1 MCRCP
6 RSRKSAA
13 PPDDRPQ
20 PKESGTSML
29 RSLFS
34 GISGLRAHQQMMDVT
49 GNNIS
54 NINTTGFKASQATFE
69 DTLSQMVR
77 AGGAPQAGNGGTN
90 PAPVSLCERLCGY
103 LNHLSQGHAQTTR
116 RHPHPTRRG
125 ARLL

>member
-49 GNNIS
+49 GNNIA
-54 NINTTGFKASQATFE
+54 NINSTGYKASQATFE
-69 DTLSQMVR
+69 DTLSQLVR
-77 AGGAPQAGNGGTN
+77 SGSAPQAGIGGTN
-90 PAPVSLCERLCGY
+90 PAQVGLGVRLGAIQ
-103 LNHLSQGHAQTTR
+103 NNFSQGAAQTTGR
-116 RHPHPTRRG
+116 NTD
-125 ARLL
+125 